1 MRNDWN
7 KITSN
12 GVQIDQ
18 SNAWKNIEKLW
29 IDQKQWDQT
38 LCTQIDRS
46 IYFFDPSIPD
56 LWFKKKRK
64 SSWPW
69 CNFDIFTVISA
80 IVRLHF
86 FFQNSLLDPFYFC
99 KDEVLTLPLEKIS
112 KPDFYFLYTIIYSLS
127 LIRVFSNS
135 MSEISGNLLNTNF

>member
-7 KITSN
+7 KTTSN

-18 SNAWKNIEKLW
+18 YNAWKNIEKLW

-38 LCTQIDRS
+38 LCTHIDRS
-46 IYFFDPSIPD
+46 IFLIHQFQTYGS
-56 LWFKKKRK
+56 KKKRK